1 MLENMLRAM
10 QMRYMDDMP
19 KARCDTGRATT
30 TTKEKKAGYLTS
42 IQTPFLCT
50 PMPMRFSSVH
60 ALFRSFKQIQE
71 RKEKKNMT

>member
-19 KARCDTGRATT
+19 KARYGTGRATT

-42 IQTPFLCT
+42 IQTPSCA
-50 PMPMRFSSVH
+50 PPCQC
-60 ALFRSFKQIQE
+60 AFRPSMLSFAPSNRHK
-71 RKEKKNMT
+71 KEKKEKNTS